1 VKRGG
6 MSSTPSRKSASS
18 MLSMVFLVTVELLLP
33 LNGSGKVLFM
43 LEQTVHTPVDV
54 GTLYVLNNEERCELQ
69 GRRGR

>member
-1 VKRGG
+1 
-6 MSSTPSRKSASS
+6 